1 MTNEPVSGFVDPEGR
16 LVAADPQLLALQER
30 AGGGIGDVVA
40 IPQIASLARLA
51 QRLGILISRGVI
63 ASDGAQT
70 LDLWVRAQPE
80 PAGVRLTIGG
90 WTIHQR
96 RSPSDAEAD
105 QRALDF
111 LRAGSDW
118 LWECDAELRIVS
130 IAAAPGQPVDM
141 APHGLIGQPITRLF
155 RLLEDDAGDLPLLV
169 AVAGRRRFSG
179 QVARLRIPGGPCVE
193 IAGVPLTGRNGEFAG
208 FRGSVL
214 AMPEDHEDQV
224 TIPADLDFVG
234 RLDQAFRLPLSRIA
248 ANADTIG
255 EQSTGP
261 LRGDYAEY
269 AGDIAMAARHLLA
282 MIDDLADLQAIERPD
297 FAASDEA
304 VDLADLAR
312 RASALLGVRAAN
324 RRVRIDRPAEDEH
337 LPARG
342 EARRVLQI
350 LVNLI
355 GNALRYSPDGGMIWI
370 RTEREGDLAVIVVA
384 DQGRGIPADQHAR
397 IFEKFVRLDPSEPSG
412 SGLGLYIARR
422 LARAMGGD
430 VTVDSAPGQGAR
442 FTLSLPADDD
452 QRLSTG
458 T

>member
-1 MTNEPVSGFVDPEGR
+1 MTVEPVSGFVDPDGR
-16 LVAADPQLLALQER
+16 LAAADPQLLALQER
-30 AGGGIGDVVA
+30 AGGGLGEPVA
-40 IPQIASLARLA
+40 VPQIASLARLA

-80 PAGVRLTIGG
+80 KGGVRLTVGG
-90 WTIHQR
+90 WTVHQR
-96 RSPSDAEAD
+96 KAPSEAEAD
-105 QRALDF
+105 QRVLDF

-118 LWECDAELRIVS
+118 LWECDGALRIVS

-141 APHGLIGQPITRLF
+141 APRGLIGQPLTRLF
-155 RLLEDDAGDLPLLV
+155 RLIEDEAGDLPLLG

-179 QVARLRIPGGPCVE
+179 QMARLRIPGGPAVV
-193 IAGVPLTGRNGEFAG
+193 IAGVPLTDGDGTFAG

-214 AMPEDHEDQV
+214 ATPDDQDDQAML
-224 TIPADLDFVG
+224 PADVDFVG
-234 RLDQAFRLPLSRIA
+234 RLDHAFRVPLSRIA
-248 ANADTIG
+248 ANAETIG
-255 EQSTGP
+255 AQSTGP

-269 AGDIAMAARHLLA
+269 AGDIAMAARHLLS

-297 FAASDEA
+297 FTAADE
-304 VDLADLAR
+304 VIDLADIAR
-312 RASALLGVRAAN
+312 RASALLAVRAADQH
-324 RRVRIDRPAEDEH
+324 VRIDRPAEDEH

-342 EARRVLQI
+342 EPRRVLQI

-355 GNALRYSPDGGMIWI
+355 GNALRYSPYGGMIWI

-384 DQGRGIPADQHAR
+384 DQGRGIPPDQHAR

-442 FTLSLPADDD
+442 FTLSLPADDG
-452 QRLSTG
+452 QRLST
-458 T
+458 TT